1 MQFMKTKIPL
11 TNITAEIP
19 TKITSHHI
27 NRWVS
32 LSIVVLFVSSLVAW
46 FFGRTVMPD
55 VIRIATG
62 EKGGLY
68 QKLGEHIQIPLERR
82 LDIPVQL
89 LSTKGSVDN
98 FHKVLQSDVTFGIV
112 QGGAVALEELSVVT
126 PLFPDFVF
134 VIVRTDGEIN
144 ELADLAGTDIALGN
158 LGSGSRVSALQV
170 LEHFDIHE
178 DDLGDND
185 RYFMDLIDDPSLDG
199 AIMTTGIENPDLHKL
214 LADDSFKLLPIR
226 NAEAIEMA
234 HPFFRKTQIP
244 RGYFGESVSIPR
256 ESIPTITTNA
266 FLVTKSDTPREIVQH
281 ALAVIHEENLKMNVP
296 TLIPREEATSWISTQ
311 LHPAASE
318 YFNPSNQIGWVRDI
332 LESVKTMKELLVAM
346 GTGIYL
352 LWRRWKRLKEEELE
366 GIRSKQRDRLD
377 WFLSET
383 LLVEQAQM
391 DASDV
396 DELQEYLDKV
406 TTIKLEA
413 LQELTEAA
421 MRSDQA
427 FSIFLDQCA
436 SLINKIQLRIM
447 DCRAE

>member
-1 MQFMKTKIPL
+1 
-11 TNITAEIP
+11 
-19 TKITSHHI
+19 
-27 NRWVS
+27 
-32 LSIVVLFVSSLVAW
+32 
-46 FFGRTVMPD
+46 
-55 VIRIATG
+55 
-62 EKGGLY
+62 
-68 QKLGEHIQIPLERR
+68 
-82 LDIPVQL
+82 
-89 LSTKGSVDN
+89 
-98 FHKVLQSDVTFGIV
+98 
-112 QGGAVALEELSVVT
+112 
-126 PLFPDFVF
+126 
-134 VIVRTDGEIN
+134 
-144 ELADLAGTDIALGN
+144 
-158 LGSGSRVSALQV
+158 
-170 LEHFDIHE
+170 
-178 DDLGDND
+178 
-185 RYFMDLIDDPSLDG
+185 
-199 AIMTTGIENPDLHKL
+199 
-214 LADDSFKLLPIR
+214 
-226 NAEAIEMA
+226 
-234 HPFFRKTQIP
+234 
-244 RGYFGESVSIPR
+244 
-256 ESIPTITTNA
+256 
-266 FLVTKSDTPREIVQH
+266 VQH

-352 LWRRWKRLKEEELE
+352 LWRWWKRLKEEELE

-413 LQELTEAA
+413 LQELTEAE